1 MAGIAGISVSY
12 PTWLEFPF
20 QIIERALTSLK
31 ANMVEINRELW
42 LKEAEDCDHAE
53 SPITCQAIVRT
64 VIGKIL
70 ACVRQPQC
78 HSGTVA
84 LGYSIV
90 WNAPVFI
97 STLIAFVSRTYIIY
111 IDRSCVHTSRR

>member
-1 MAGIAGISVSY
+1 MSY

-64 VIGKIL
+64 VIGKIWH
-70 ACVRQPQC
+70 V
-78 HSGTVA
+78 
-84 LGYSIV
+84 Y
-90 WNAPVFI
+90 
-97 STLIAFVSRTYIIY
+97 VSRSAILGPSHWETVTFGT
-111 IDRSCVHTSRR
+111 RQFLFLML